1 MQGLIIHDTK
11 NHQEVSITS
20 SFESVAATTT
30 MNRVYPTE
38 IPKKKAADQGGGGG
52 PRDTRHP
59 VYKGVRRRP
68 WGMWVTEIRRP
79 KKKSRIWL
87 GSFPTADMA
96 ARAYDAAA
104 LALRGVSAALNFPT
118 LAAADLIPH
127 DPLPDLS
134 DKSIQAAAAAAAHR
148 FPATPP
154 SATPAGIAAAKPQQQ
169 QIRPKSL
176 RR

>member
-1 MQGLIIHDTK
+1 MIMSSTDDS
-11 NHQEVSITS
+11 VS
-20 SFESVAATTT
+20 ATTT
-30 MNRVYPTE
+30 LNRVHLNE
-38 IPKKKAADQGGGGG
+38 IQKKKKAAADEHVGGGGG
-52 PRDTRHP
+52 RDTRHP

-104 LALRGVSAALNFPT
+104 LALRGVGAALNFPN
-118 LAAADLIPH
+118 LAATDLIPH
-127 DPLPDLS
+127 YPLPDLS
-134 DKSIQAAAAAAAHR
+134 DKSIQAAATAAAHR
-148 FPATPP
+148 FPVVAPPTTTAAT
-154 SATPAGIAAAKPQQQ
+154 IAKLPQH
-169 QIRPKSL
+169 QIQPKSL